1 MGSYSYLDE
10 EHEMIYFGPQITP
23 DHPVYGA
30 FPSTLLVALDIYL
43 VDMHSIYDN
52 MEEFARICEE
62 ALNLQEND

>member
-1 MGSYSYLDE
+1 
-10 EHEMIYFGPQITP
+10 MIYFGPQITP